1 MSLSFQE
8 REYYQEKREENFRN
22 KTPAQ
27 IKASIKGHK
36 GQMTK
41 LGKLAD
47 QKIEACRALPTKRAI
62 AELEE
67 IKWRLEEKL
76 ADLEYGYAK
85 YLAEDPDTEP
95 ANNQHITKMQDEYLI
110 LSDSILN
117 TLNVVPLTAEP
128 RGIQCIYAKNSMQ
141 TCFFILTIFLKHMSY
156 YMFNHCTK
164 N

>member
-1 MSLSFQE
+1 MPLSFQE
-8 REYYQEKREENFRN
+8 REYYQEKREESFKN
-22 KTPAQ
+22 KTPSQ

-36 GQMTK
+36 

-47 QKIEACRALPTKRAI
+47 QTIEACRALPTKRVI

-95 ANNQHITKMQDEYLI
+95 ANNQHIAKMQDEYPYTVRQHLER
-110 LSDSILN
+110 
-117 TLNVVPLTAEP
+117 AE
-128 RGIQCIYAKNSMQ
+128 RGAPNSRA
-141 TCFFILTIFLKHMSY
+141 
-156 YMFNHCTK
+156 
-164 N
+164 

>member
-1 MSLSFQE
+1 MTQSLGDNVCSLQTTKKQDRKRSKMPLTFQE
-8 REYYQEKREENFRN
+8 REYYQEKREESFRD
-22 KTPAQ
+22 KTPSQ
-27 IKASIKGHK
+27 IKGSIKGHK

-47 QKIEACRALPTKRAI
+47 QTIEACKALPTKRAI

-85 YLAEDPDTEP
+85 YSTEDPDPEHAT
-95 ANNQHITKMQDEYLI
+95 NNHIAKMQDEYLI

-117 TLNVVPLTAEP
+117 ALNSLA
-128 RGIQCIYAKNSMQ
+128 
-141 TCFFILTIFLKHMSY
+141 
-156 YMFNHCTK
+156 
-164 N
+164 